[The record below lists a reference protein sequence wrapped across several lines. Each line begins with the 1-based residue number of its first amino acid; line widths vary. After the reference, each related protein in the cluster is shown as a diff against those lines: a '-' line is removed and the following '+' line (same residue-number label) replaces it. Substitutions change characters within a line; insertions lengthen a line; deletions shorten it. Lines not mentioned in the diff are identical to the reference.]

1 MRSAPPAP
9 LAALAA
15 LVLLASACGSGSSD
29 PGVSVGG
36 SDDRTEQG
44 TDDTT
49 PSDSTP
55 GDSTPGET
63 TPGDTT
69 PGDGPVVGSID
80 WEECGDGIECGTLEV
95 PRDHEDPDAGTV
107 ELALVRH
114 LARDSDNRIGSLL
127 VNPGG
132 PGYGGSFLA
141 EQASFIYSE
150 GIIDRFDVVGFDPRG
165 TGDSTPAVDCV
176 DEYDPYFGL
185 DPSPDDDG
193 EKDALVDSSEEFG
206 QLCLE
211 RSGEILPYISTEF
224 AARDMDLIRQ
234 ALGEE
239 TISYFGFSYGSEL
252 GAVWATL
259 FPETVRAAVLD
270 GAADP
275 NNDYTEGGL
284 AQAVGFEQQLT
295 TFLARCSEDED
306 CAFHN
311 DGDAEGAFDQLM
323 LDLDAEPLEVS
334 TDRTP
339 VTQGVASIAVANAL
353 YGEFLWP
360 DLEDAL
366 ARAQDGAG
374 DGLLGL
380 YDDYLDRES
389 DGTYGDAFE
398 AFISITCLDDP
409 GPRSV
414 EAADAEAQRFLD
426 AAPRLGSFFASGYTC
441 ALWPIEPH
449 GKVSVTGA
457 GAGPIVVV
465 GTTGDAATPL
475 ESTRAMAET
484 LEDGRLIIVTADQHT
499 GYNVNDCI
507 NDAIDD
513 YLIDLEPPDDGL
525 ECD

>member
-1 MRSAPPAP
+1 MRSAILAP
-9 LAALAA
+9 LAA
-15 LVLLASACGSGSSD
+15 LVLLASACSGGSAD
-29 PGVSVGG
+29 PGVSVEG

-44 TDDTT
+44 GDSTPDDSTPDDTT
-49 PSDSTP
+49 P
-55 GDSTPGET
+55 GDT

-69 PGDGPVVGSID
+69 PGDGPAETGSID

-95 PRDHEDPDAGTV
+95 PLDHDDPSAGTI

-114 LARDSDNRIGSLL
+114 LARDTDNRIGSLI

-150 GIIDRFDVVGFDPRG
+150 GITDRFDVVGFDPRG
-165 TGDSTPAVDCV
+165 TGNSSPAVDCV

-185 DPSPDDDG
+185 DPSPDDQA

-206 QLCLE
+206 ELCLE

-252 GAVWATL
+252 GSVWATL
-259 FPETVRAAVLD
+259 FPDTVRAAVLD

-284 AQAVGFEQQLT
+284 AQAKGFEQQLT
-295 TFLARCSEDED
+295 TFLARCSDDDD

-323 LDLDAEPLEVS
+323 IDLDTDPLVVD

-339 VTQGVASIAVANAL
+339 VTQGVASIAVANAM

-360 DLEDAL
+360 ELENAL
-366 ARAQDGAG
+366 ARAQDGDG
-374 DGLLGL
+374 EGLLGL
-380 YDDYLDRES
+380 YDDYLDREP

-426 AAPRLGSFFASGYTC
+426 AAPRLGPFFASGYTC

-449 GKVSVTGA
+449 GKVTVTGA

-499 GYNVNDCI
+499 GYNVNSCI